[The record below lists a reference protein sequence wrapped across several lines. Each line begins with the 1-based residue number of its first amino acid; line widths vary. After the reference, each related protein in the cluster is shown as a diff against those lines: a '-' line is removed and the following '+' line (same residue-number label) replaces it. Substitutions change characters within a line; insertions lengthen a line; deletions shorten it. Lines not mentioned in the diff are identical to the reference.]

1 MRTIAHVSDLH
12 FGRHNLDVMEDLLS
26 SIEQGRPDLLIIS
39 GDFTQRA
46 RHAEFAEARR
56 FLDRIPVSKM
66 VIPGNHDVPLY
77 NLFSRFFRPLRKY
90 NRYIA
95 PLDQPLSFFQDDEI
109 AVLGL
114 NTARRFT
121 RKNGRLS
128 RAQIADIPRMFAS
141 VPHDITKII
150 VTHHPLAVPDGGK
163 SLELAGRSL
172 PALKAIAD
180 TGIHLL
186 LSGHHHRALSGSVAE
201 VSGAGSILIVHAG
214 TAISTRTRGT
224 GGNSYNLIGITQGHI
239 SVRVL
244 EWIAGQGFV
253 EAALACYAFKGNRW
267 SVSTDACSPLIQDAP
282 RRVTLSHRSNG
293 TGSAGAD
300 DERYT

>member
-12 FGRHNLDVMEDLLS
+12 FGRHDLAVMEDLLS
-26 SIEQGRPDLLIIS
+26 SIEQGRPDLLTIS

-56 FLDRIPVSKM
+56 FLDRIPVSKI

-77 NLFSRFFRPLRKY
+77 NPFSRFFRPLRKY
-90 NRYIA
+90 NRHIA

-128 RAQIADIPRMFAS
+128 LAQIAGIPRIFAT
-141 VPHDITKII
+141 VPADTTKII
-150 VTHHPLAVPDGGK
+150 VTHHPLAVPG
-163 SLELAGRSL
+163 SEQALEVAGRSL
-172 PALKAIAD
+172 PALRAIAD
-180 TGIHLL
+180 TGVHLL

-201 VSGAGSILIVHAG
+201 VSGGGSILIVHAG

-224 GGNSYNLIGITQGHI
+224 AGNSYNLIGITPGHI

-253 EAALACYAFKGNRW
+253 EAGLASYALKGNRW
-267 SVSTDACSPLIQDAP
+267 RISNEGAP
-282 RRVTLSHRSNG
+282 WQ
-293 TGSAGAD
+293 A
-300 DERYT
+300 